1 MIDELINEHLNEM
14 QLTKGRPQTTFDLEE
29 HAGRGKSG
37 KWEVIESNTN
47 FEYMKKE
54 MKRYREKNPEWEYR
68 IIKYVTKAIVMQ
80 L

>member
-14 QLTKGRPQTTFDLEE
+14 QLTKGREKIAFELEE

-37 KWEVIESNTN
+37 NWEVIQTNTN

-54 MKRYREKNPEWEYR
+54 LKRYREKNPEWEYR
-68 IIKYVTKAIVMQ
+68 IIKYVTKAIHM
-80 L
+80 LI